1 MMADSLF
8 RSYVLLAAAVAA
20 TAPLSARSEPSPGP
34 VPAGS
39 AGGSAVAKG
48 SFPAAEN
55 VVLDRRSYFR
65 IWSQFGPMRLNSD
78 ALKSEGAKLF
88 GPRLSRVEQYV
99 KRLLAGKGYD
109 WSQTDWRDVA
119 CYRFYMGQ
127 MGDDVTAVGVLS
139 SLPPP
144 ADWMQPEFD
153 DHLFDRQYLGFPK
166 LSLEGQEFRAT
177 NTLLFRGLY
186 LRTYFQ
192 VHDPSSG
199 TRSVPD
205 TGGAGELTVRLA
217 YRGGARVFINGEEIA
232 RGHLPDAPP
241 GPETFATDY
250 PAEAYVAAQDEL
262 PGKPSFG
269 DWIGDLRC
277 PFDMAPVDERDRAY
291 RTSYGNT
298 AVNRAGWDRLMR
310 LRDRV
315 LGPVVIPAWL
325 LRKGTNV
332 LAIELRTSRYH
343 PIIVH
348 GARTERFCGW
358 LGDMGHNVRW
368 DHVGLVNVEVRGASA
383 AVPSCT
389 VRPPGFQ
396 AWVDDLHERL
406 YDRDFNPPGWPAGR
420 VRFVGGRNGT
430 YAAQL
435 GVGTDRPLVGLRATA
450 GDLAGPGGAKIPAP
464 ALKVQYLVGH
474 GLDEL
479 APLGSGRCLSGDLDH
494 CWATE
499 LALSR
504 YSDGRNLYGPCPKGV
519 SPEEARRNYVRNFKF
534 FDHVSPSPPESV
546 PAGTCQPIWLS
557 LRIPAD
563 APAGVYRGKLTIRAE
578 GDSPILA
585 DHGCAAGTVPVL
597 EIPLEAEVIAW
608 RVPDPQEFQT
618 FVQSEQSP
626 YGVAR
631 AYKLEL
637 WSPEH
642 WRLIESSFRQLARI
656 GNRWLFVPVL
666 MGSEL
671 GNREDTLIRWIRRKD
686 GTLAFDYA
694 LMDRYLALAGKI
706 QGRPKVICFD
716 VMQAVPAPAEVKVL
730 DETTGREEVVGL
742 GPEQEAARG
751 PLWRAFAR
759 SLCEHMKTLGLEDV
773 MYWGQTFDDVPD
785 KGLIPLLAQAAPGVA
800 WTCAGHARGPD
811 ATFRVAARAYGVDL
825 TQRSFQGWK
834 NPFIHLLM
842 GRTGGSVICVEGC
855 STPFSWRVMCD
866 RAIYCG
872 FNGLGRIGAD
882 YFNKTWF
889 DGVKGGYWCMVGRS
903 CVQTLWP
910 GAGGVESSTRVEAML
925 EGIQEA
931 EARIY
936 LEQMLDR
943 KLLPDD
949 LAREV
954 QTVLDDHFRGTLH
967 VGAGGTDYGTMDI
980 ACNWQERSR
989 RLYLAAA
996 KVAEKTGLDV
1006 DRTSLGETSLSMV
1019 YTESVAGS
1027 TSGAPVAGT
1036 TFTGGQI
1043 TVPALGQTRLALR
1056 LRNWSGR
1063 PRAWKA
1069 SSADPWIV
1077 PEKAQGTAAAHEEL
1091 GILLDGK
1098 TLTPGSDV
1106 SGTLEVS
1113 DVAAGT
1119 TYPVRILA
1127 RVERGVELKLR
1138 REIQFWTGGGAGAEQ
1153 PNLIRYVMEPVL
1165 NPPVDGSDA
1174 KEFTLLNRTPRPQ
1187 AWKIASDW
1195 EGLAA
1200 EPASGL
1206 IPPLGSV
1213 PVKIVAR
1220 PRQKEGAALE
1230 PILTLTAAE
1239 GAVADQYKIKVYVIP
1254 PYRRPAVPA
1263 GHAVYLNDLDR
1274 KRMTWHVD
1282 AGYSRDW
1289 KGPRPWWI
1297 EQGDGQPF
1305 YSRVNRTGDKLE
1317 GVRREDAAKASFQLA
1332 GKTFARGLW
1341 ASPQHE
1347 TTYNI
1352 QGAGFVAFAA
1362 EVGTYANCTRERGGI
1377 SSAATRVN
1385 FEIYVDGELRTQSG
1399 LMTAAD
1405 GPRLL
1410 VAGNLQAAKQI
1421 KLVTRRDDLVSDAY
1435 TVRTWADPRFIEAR

>member
-1 MMADSLF
+1 MIVNRLF
-8 RSYVLLAAAVAA
+8 RLCVWLAAAAA
-20 TAPLSARSEPSPGP
+20 AGTSPGAQSEAAAAP
-34 VPAGS
+34 ASGDAAGS
-39 AGGSAVAKG
+39 VI
-48 SFPAAEN
+48 
-55 VVLDRRSYFR
+55 LDRRTYFR
-65 IWSQFGPMRLNSD
+65 TWSQFGPMRLNSD
-78 ALKSEGAKLF
+78 ALRREGQQLF
-88 GPRLSRVEQYV
+88 GPRLPRVEQYV
-99 KRLLAGKGYD
+99 KRLLKAKNYD

-127 MGDDVTAVGVLS
+127 MGDDVTAVGVLP

-144 ADWMQPEFD
+144 ADWMQPGFD
-153 DHLFDRQYLGFPK
+153 DRGFDRQYLGFPK

-177 NTLLFRGLY
+177 NTLLFRALY
-186 LRTYFQ
+186 VRTYFQ
-192 VHDPSSG
+192 VNDPAAA
-199 TRSVPD
+199 RD
-205 TGGAGELTVRLA
+205 LALRLV
-217 YRGGARVFINGEEIA
+217 YRGGARVFVNGREIA
-232 RGHLPDAPP
+232 RGHLPAGAL
-241 GPETFATDY
+241 GPDDFAADY
-250 PAEAYVAAQDEL
+250 PAEAYVAAKDEL
-262 PGKPSFG
+262 PARPSFG

-277 PFDMAPVDERDRAY
+277 PFAAAPADERDRAC

-315 LGPVVIPAWL
+315 LGPLAIPRSL
-325 LRKGTNV
+325 LRKGSNV

-368 DHVGLVNVEVRGASA
+368 DHVGLVDVELRGSPA
-383 AVPSCT
+383 AVPACNA
-389 VRPPGFQ
+389 RPAGFQ
-396 AWVDDLHERL
+396 AWVDDLHARL

-420 VRFVGGRNGT
+420 VRLVGARNGT

-435 GVGTDRPLVGLRATA
+435 GVGSDQPLTGLRATA
-450 GDLAGPGGAKIPAP
+450 DDLVGPGGAKIPAS
-464 ALKVQYLVGH
+464 ALTIQYLVGH

-479 APLGSGRCLSGDLDH
+479 APLGSGRCLGDDLNR
-494 CWATE
+494 CWATD

-504 YSDGRNLYGPCPKGV
+504 YSDGRNLYGPAPKGV
-519 SPEEARRNYVRNFKF
+519 SPEDARRNYVHNFKF
-534 FDHVSPSPPESV
+534 FDHISPTPPETV
-546 PAGTCQPIWLS
+546 PAGACQPIWLG

-563 APAGVYRGKLTIRAE
+563 AAPGLYRGTVAVRA
-578 GDSPILA
+578 DDQAPLA
-585 DHGCAAGTVPVL
+585 
-597 EIPLEAEVIAW
+597 IPLEAEVIAW

-631 AYKLEL
+631 AYKLEP

-671 GNREDTLIRWIRRKD
+671 GNRLDTMIRWIRRKD

-694 LMDRYLALAGKI
+694 LMDRYLALACKI
-706 QGRPKVICFD
+706 QGRPKGICFD
-716 VMQAVPAPAEVKVL
+716 VMQAVPAPAEVKIL
-730 DETTGREEVVGL
+730 DETSGQEELLGL
-742 GPEQEAARG
+742 GPEQAATRG
-751 PLWRAFAR
+751 PVWRAFAR
-759 SLCEHMKTLGLEDV
+759 SLYDHVRTLGLADA

-785 KGLIPLLAQAAPGVA
+785 KGLIPLLAEAAPGVA

-825 TQRSFQGWK
+825 TPHSFQGWK

-855 STPFSWRVMCD
+855 STPFCWRVMCD

-882 YFNKTWF
+882 YFHKTWF
-889 DGVKGGYWCMVGRS
+889 DGVKGGYWCMVGRA

-910 GAGGVESSTRVEAML
+910 GAADVESSTRVEAML

-943 KLLPDD
+943 KVLPDD

-954 QTVLDDHFRGTLH
+954 QGVLDDHFRGTLH

-980 ACNWQERSR
+980 ACNWQDRSR
-989 RLYLAAA
+989 RLYQTAA

-1006 DRTSLGETSLSMV
+1006 DRSSFGETSLSVV

-1027 TSGAPVAGT
+1027 TSGAPLAGA
-1036 TFTGGQI
+1036 TFTGGQLV
-1043 TVPALGQTRLALR
+1043 VPALGQTRAAIK
-1056 LRNWSGR
+1056 LRNWSGQ
-1063 PRAWKA
+1063 PRRWKA
-1069 SSADPWIV
+1069 ASADAWIV
-1077 PEKAQGTAAAHEEL
+1077 PEKSAGTAAAHEEL

-1098 TLTPGSDV
+1098 TLAPGSDV
-1106 SGTLEVS
+1106 SGTLEVT

-1119 TYPVRILA
+1119 TYPVQIRA
-1127 RVERGVELKLR
+1127 RVERGIELRLR
-1138 REIQFWTGGGAGAEQ
+1138 REIRFWTGGGAGAEQ
-1153 PNLIRYVMEPVL
+1153 PNLIRYLVEPVL
-1165 NPPVDGSDA
+1165 NPPSDGSDA
-1174 KEFTLLNRTPRPQ
+1174 KEFSLLNRTPRPQ
-1187 AWKIASDW
+1187 VWKIASDW
-1195 EGLAA
+1195 DGLSAL
-1200 EPASGL
+1200 PASGVL
-1206 IPPLGSV
+1206 PPFGTV
-1213 PVKIVAR
+1213 PVKLVAR
-1220 PRQKEGAALE
+1220 PRPTQGAALQ
-1230 PILTLTAAE
+1230 PTLTLTAVG
-1239 GAVADQYKIKVYVIP
+1239 GAVVDRYPVQVYVIP
-1254 PYRRPAVPA
+1254 PYQRPAVPA
-1263 GHAVYLNDLDR
+1263 GSTVYLNDLDP

-1297 EQGDGQPF
+1297 EQGGGLPF

-1317 GVRREDAAKASFQLA
+1317 GVRREDAAQAPFQMG

-1341 ASPQHE
+1341 VSPQHE
-1347 TTYNI
+1347 TVYNI
-1352 QGAGFVAFAA
+1352 EGAGFAAFAA
-1362 EVGTYANCTRERGGI
+1362 EVGTYANCTREHGGI
-1377 SSAATRVN
+1377 SSETTRVS
-1385 FEIYVDGELRTQSG
+1385 FEIYVDGELRAQSG
-1399 LMTAAD
+1399 LMVPANL
-1405 GPRLL
+1405 PRLL
-1410 VAGNLQAAKQI
+1410 VAGNLQGAKQI
-1421 KLVTRRDDLVSDAY
+1421 KLVTRREDLLSDAY
-1435 TVRTWADPRFIEAR
+1435 TTRTWADPRFIRSR